1 MTLLK
6 RFIGTV
12 LSGAMIFSIMSIC
25 VSAYDHKSTEIVVYD
40 YFNAINNQDWDSVI
54 DYSADK
60 DDMEL
65 FIKNSDEKIGIL
77 SIEDVNVRSLVTVS
91 PKDSINYNSNFTKY
105 GDLQVGYLVGLDTEV
120 TEETKYFY
128 NGFNLYFILLVQE
141 EGTWGVLEFSQATP
155 ELIQSVYSPNARSI
169 DPDILDVLN
178 ALEKRKEG
186 VFTNL
191 DGDVLEVNKASQE
204 QLIQE
209 NGGSPIIST
218 FIKGNQFD
226 RPDTLRVYLK
236 AGYVVNVDYYEWTQ
250 VVLFQEFGTNF
261 IYNNNIYG
269 AYLGQPLPMSSLE
282 AGAQAVKARGWYG
295 YHFPLAARQGADV
308 SALNDGTYFIG
319 AAKNQRCTQ
328 AINNVSGYLPVSSA
342 WNVFPAQW
350 ADNATHTWTTQ
361 GRYSG
366 QMYQSGTWYL
376 GLNGY
381 SWQDIIHYYYD
392 YSKWSSGEIIML
404 RY

>member
-155 ELIQSVYSPNARSI
+155 ELIQSQN
-169 DPDILDVLN
+169 
-178 ALEKRKEG
+178 
-186 VFTNL
+186 
-191 DGDVLEVNKASQE
+191 
-204 QLIQE
+204 
-209 NGGSPIIST
+209 
-218 FIKGNQFD
+218 
-226 RPDTLRVYLK
+226 
-236 AGYVVNVDYYEWTQ
+236 
-250 VVLFQEFGTNF
+250 
-261 IYNNNIYG
+261 
-269 AYLGQPLPMSSLE
+269 
-282 AGAQAVKARGWYG
+282 
-295 YHFPLAARQGADV
+295 
-308 SALNDGTYFIG
+308 
-319 AAKNQRCTQ
+319 
-328 AINNVSGYLPVSSA
+328 
-342 WNVFPAQW
+342 
-350 ADNATHTWTTQ
+350 
-361 GRYSG
+361 
-366 QMYQSGTWYL
+366 
-376 GLNGY
+376 
-381 SWQDIIHYYYD
+381 
-392 YSKWSSGEIIML
+392 
-404 RY
+404 